1 MRLKAKFS
9 FVVLLS
15 LVSAVPALSEVFKG
29 SPSRVAG
36 SSMVI
41 RWETADESG
50 AQTFE
55 VYRREFRSGGMG
67 PAEKVGEIAARGTSS
82 LYQMEDVGIFKS
94 ADRILEYEVRAVDRQ
109 GVVIEAV
116 KMTTV
121 FSTGLTSAAR
131 RTWGSIKAMFR

>member
-1 MRLKAKFS
+1 MKLRLSILLLFLIAFS
-9 FVVLLS
+9 LT
-15 LVSAVPALSEVFKG
+15 ALSEVFKG

-50 AQTFE
+50 TERFE

-67 PAEKVGEIAARGTSS
+67 PAEKVAEVSARGLNSI
-82 LYQMEDVGIFKS
+82 YQIEDGGIFKT
-94 ADRILEYEVRAVDRQ
+94 ADRVLEYEVRAVDRN
-109 GVVIEAV
+109 GVVLEMV

-121 FSTGLTSAAR
+121 FSSGLTSAAA